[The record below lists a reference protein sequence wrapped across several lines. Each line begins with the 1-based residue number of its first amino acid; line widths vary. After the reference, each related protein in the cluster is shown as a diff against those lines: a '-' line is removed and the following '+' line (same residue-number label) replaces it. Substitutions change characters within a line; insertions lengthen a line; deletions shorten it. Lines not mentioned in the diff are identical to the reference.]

1 MWPDPD
7 HCFQIPTDY
16 VDQELTEKIEDTCP
30 LWSVTAHG
38 TKLSLEDLETSLQ
51 HEELIW
57 CRPNLSLVSLL
68 ADAKRNRPV
77 EASQMSFQVKILERL
92 VSVSELPSS
101 IAKRIE
107 MGGINIILTYILAY
121 AKQKNSP
128 VLLTSVYRWR
138 CRFPSPSVWDGG
150 RCRPSTAQLRGS
162 LIMGFGTQGPVS
174 WDKIKACLLLRQ
186 KAVLG

>member
-38 TKLSLEDLETSLQ
+38 TKLSLENLETSLQ

-92 VSVSELPSS
+92 VSVSEPPSS

-107 MGGINIILTYILAY
+107 RGGINIILTYILAY
-121 AKQKNSP
+121 AKQKKTHLCFWHQYTNEDAGFHHQASGMEEDADHQQFNYEEVWLW
-128 VLLTSVYRWR
+128 VLAHKVRYL
-138 CRFPSPSVWDGG
+138 
-150 RCRPSTAQLRGS
+150 
-162 LIMGFGTQGPVS
+162 GT
-174 WDKIKACLLLRQ
+174 K
-186 KAVLG
+186 